1 MKILTPAMHGTADYL
16 MVLFLWSAPTFF
28 VLPDDLGRFAY
39 LLGIAHL
46 ALTVCTNTTSGI
58 FRFFSMP
65 LHGLI
70 KFSVSIILVT
80 ISYTIF
86 KYDDRARAFFLT
98 YAVLLLVLFL
108 VTDYTGSESKVARR
122 LKGSARLPGPNTA
135 L

>member
-16 MVLFLWSAPTFF
+16 MVLFLWSAPTLF
-28 VLPDDLGRFAY
+28 VLPDDLGRLAY

-46 ALTVCTNTTSGI
+46 ALTVCTDSTAGI
-58 FRFFSMP
+58 FRFFSMAM
-65 LHGLI
+65 HGLI
-70 KFSVSIILVT
+70 ELSVSIILVT
-80 ISYTIF
+80 LSYTIF

-108 VTDYTGSESKVARR
+108 VTDYIGSESKVARR
-122 LKGSARLPGPNTA
+122 LRGSTRLPGPNTV

>member
-16 MVLFLWSAPTFF
+16 MVLFLWSAPTLF
-28 VLPDDLGRFAY
+28 VLPDDLARFAY

-46 ALTVCTNTTSGI
+46 ALTVCTDNTSGI
-58 FRFFSMP
+58 FRFFSMAM
-65 LHGLI
+65 HGLI
-70 KFSVSIILVT
+70 ELSLSIILVT

-108 VTDYTGSESKVARR
+108 VTDYTGSENKVARR
-122 LKGSARLPGPNTA
+122 LRGSTRVPGPNTA